1 MVKAA
6 PKGITRGQSIAFRIP
21 SDTPDYILQH
31 LDELKQKE
39 RRNFSSQIANYV
51 FKGIESS
58 LTDDKETITIPLPKK
73 LNKEQR
79 DWLKH
84 EQSEA
89 ILGKIIYQLLAD
101 PISVISSVN
110 VNSEPAGKSL
120 NLSEEAA
127 SENLQDMDL
136 DDFTLDDFNQ
146 NKEENKGEEPQE
158 DDSEELIG
166 NFLADLNK

>member
-6 PKGITRGQSIAFRIP
+6 PKAITRGQSIAFRIP

-31 LDELKQKE
+31 LNELKQRE

-51 FKGIESS
+51 FKGIEAS
-58 LTDDKETITIPLPKK
+58 LSDDKETITIPLPKK

-89 ILGKIIYQLLAD
+89 IIGKIVYQILAD
-101 PISVISSVN
+101 PFSMISSVN
-110 VNSEPAGKSL
+110 VHSEPVGKSL

-127 SENLQDMDL
+127 SDDLQKMDL
-136 DDFTLDDFNQ
+136 DDFTLDDFNEA
-146 NKEENKGEEPQE
+146 KEADKNEEPQE
-158 DDSEELIG
+158 DNSEELIG
-166 NFLADLNK
+166 NFLAELNK